1 MEELV
6 TLSITQLEELMK
18 KKLIAAGLPQE
29 AASETAKH
37 LAIADA
43 TGVHSHG
50 AVRMDYYAERIA
62 KGGITLA
69 PKLSFEKTGPAT
81 GIFHGDNGMGQ
92 YVCNEAMKIAIHLAK
107 EAGIAYV
114 GVEQTSHSGTMAYYV
129 KKAAE
134 EELIALAM
142 CQSDPMAVPFGGTR
156 NYFGTNPIAFAAPRA
171 GHEPIVFDM
180 ATTVQAW
187 GKILDARAK
196 NQPIPENWAVDET
209 GQPTTDPTDVKGS
222 LLGLPFGKHVSS
234 MYADLTEKRR
244 LGQMFLVI
252 DPKRFTDL
260 SAFKE
265 QMDQMVNEL
274 HEIPPVEGQ
283 STVYY
288 PGEISQLQFEKAKQ
302 DGVQIPRSIYEY
314 LISEIIHQNKYG
326 GQDAFAK

>member
-114 GVEQTSHSGTMAYYV
+114 GVEQTSHSGTYHG
-129 KKAAE
+129 
-134 EELIALAM
+134 LL
-142 CQSDPMAVPFGGTR
+142 CQKSGRRRVDRISDVSIRSNGSSLWRYPQLLW
-156 NYFGTNPIAFAAPRA
+156 
-171 GHEPIVFDM
+171 HEPNCICC
-180 ATTVQAW
+180 ATSGT
-187 GKILDARAK
+187 
-196 NQPIPENWAVDET
+196 
-209 GQPTTDPTDVKGS
+209 
-222 LLGLPFGKHVSS
+222 
-234 MYADLTEKRR
+234 
-244 LGQMFLVI
+244 
-252 DPKRFTDL
+252 
-260 SAFKE
+260 
-265 QMDQMVNEL
+265 
-274 HEIPPVEGQ
+274 
-283 STVYY
+283 
-288 PGEISQLQFEKAKQ
+288 
-302 DGVQIPRSIYEY
+302 
-314 LISEIIHQNKYG
+314 
-326 GQDAFAK
+326 

>member
-1 MEELV
+1 MMMV
-6 TLSITQLEELMK
+6 DI
-18 KKLIAAGLPQE
+18 
-29 AASETAKH
+29 
-37 LAIADA
+37 LA
-43 TGVHSHG
+43 
-50 AVRMDYYAERIA
+50 
-62 KGGITLA
+62 
-69 PKLSFEKTGPAT
+69 
-81 GIFHGDNGMGQ
+81 
-92 YVCNEAMKIAIHLAK
+92 
-107 EAGIAYV
+107 
-114 GVEQTSHSGTMAYYV
+114 
-129 KKAAE
+129 
-134 EELIALAM
+134 
-142 CQSDPMAVPFGGTR
+142 
-156 NYFGTNPIAFAAPRA
+156 
-171 GHEPIVFDM
+171 
-180 ATTVQAW
+180 
-187 GKILDARAK
+187 
-196 NQPIPENWAVDET
+196 
-209 GQPTTDPTDVKGS
+209 GS

>member
-134 EELIALAM
+134 DQPQILRTLKDYYR
-142 CQSDPMAVPFGGTR
+142 SL
-156 NYFGTNPIAFAAPRA
+156 APRA
-171 GHEPIVFDM
+171 M
-180 ATTVQAW
+180 A
-187 GKILDARAK
+187 
-196 NQPIPENWAVDET
+196 
-209 GQPTTDPTDVKGS
+209 
-222 LLGLPFGKHVSS
+222 
-234 MYADLTEKRR
+234 
-244 LGQMFLVI
+244 
-252 DPKRFTDL
+252 
-260 SAFKE
+260 
-265 QMDQMVNEL
+265 
-274 HEIPPVEGQ
+274 
-283 STVYY
+283 
-288 PGEISQLQFEKAKQ
+288 
-302 DGVQIPRSIYEY
+302 
-314 LISEIIHQNKYG
+314 
-326 GQDAFAK
+326 